1 MFLKVLAVLT
11 TSDVNEYFINSRFLN
26 PESLLN
32 EVKYTMTDLSGLNLE
47 ALFLSEDLKIFL
59 TSFVFL
65 HDRPTTMPML
75 FLNIKDFSPFGPL
88 VDFNQVT
95 NANCVF
101 LNFENIASIL
111 IAEELFYLLIIYS
124 IRRVGQLVHN
134 KIE

>member
-1 MFLKVLAVLT
+1 
-11 TSDVNEYFINSRFLN
+11 
-26 PESLLN
+26 
-32 EVKYTMTDLSGLNLE
+32 MTDLSGLNLE

-88 VDFNQVT
+88 VDFNLIT
-95 NANCVF
+95 NGNGVF

-111 IAEELFYLLIIYS
+111 IAEELFYLLRIYS